1 MVGTRWIAV
10 LVMVLGFAM
19 PSQAQD
25 MIRWE
30 SDLQQAADTARQQ
43 GKLLLVHFYNDGCP
57 PCERLEKNVF
67 NQATVAVAISRGYV
81 PVKVHAGKSPK
92 VAESFQVD
100 RWPVDIIVT
109 PQGEELFRTVS
120 LQAVNS
126 YVTMLDEVSKKAAA
140 RMATQ
145 ANAVAAATA
154 PMTPA
159 VNTQAASAPAA
170 AGGAGYIVNQYAPAA
185 NPTEIVNRYTSGV
198 ANAGKQ
204 MQAQAGQSVQSMQGA
219 AVAASQRGMDQVNQ
233 AGNAAIQAAQQKVD
247 AGMAYGQQMADRATT
262 AVEQGANQAVAQG
275 QKYVDQGMSTAGQ
288 YAQQAQKQ
296 ASVYGGQVANQVSQ
310 YMPSAPAV
318 TPPQTSVY
326 GAPAATQ
333 APENAAP
340 PANAA
345 TQDQPWNPAE
355 TAPPAGAQN
364 SVYGGYTSSKPTI
377 GNPAAGMPDITA
389 PTNPQPAGM
398 KFVSA
403 SQAPSFGLEKYCPV
417 TMAETMKWAKGN
429 PQFGAVHRG
438 RTYLFVSQ
446 EAQQKFLA
454 DPDRFSP
461 VLSGCDPVVFVEQGK
476 LVDGS
481 RNCGLAYRGQMF
493 FFVNKAN
500 ADRFW
505 KSPDSYTVPSYQAM
519 MQADT
524 RTR

>member
-10 LVMVLGFAM
+10 LVMVLGFAL

-43 GKLLLVHFYNDGCP
+43 GKLLLIHFYNDGCP

-67 NQATVAVAISRGYV
+67 NQATVAISISKGYV

-100 RWPVDIIVT
+100 RWPVDIIAT
-109 PQGEELFRTVS
+109 PSGEELFRTVS
-120 LQAVNS
+120 PQAVNS
-126 YVTMLDEVSKKAAA
+126 YVTMLEEVSKKAAA
-140 RMATQ
+140 RMAMQ

-159 VNTQAASAPAA
+159 ANTPPATAPAA

-185 NPTEIVNRYTSGV
+185 NPAEIVNRYSSGIS
-198 ANAGKQ
+198 NAGKQ

-233 AGNAAIQAAQQKVD
+233 AGNAAMQAAQQKVD
-247 AGMAYGQQMADRATT
+247 AGMAYGQQVADRATT

-318 TPPQTSVY
+318 TQPQASMY
-326 GAPAATQ
+326 GDPAA
-333 APENAAP
+333 AHSPENVAP
-340 PANAA
+340 PANAVA
-345 TQDQPWNPAE
+345 QDQPWNPAE
-355 TAPPAGAQN
+355 NAPPAGAQN
-364 SVYGGYTSSKPTI
+364 SVYGSYASNKPMI
-377 GNPAAGMPDITA
+377 DNPSAGMPDITA
-389 PTNPQPAGM
+389 PANPQPAGM

-417 TMAETMKWAKGN
+417 TMAESMKWAKGN

-438 RTYLFVSQ
+438 RTYLFASQ

-481 RNCGLAYRGQMF
+481 RNCGLTYRGQMF

>member
-1 MVGTRWIAV
+1 MVGTRWFAM
-10 LVMVLGFAM
+10 LVMVFGLAL
-19 PSQAQD
+19 PLQAQD

-30 SDLQQAADTARQQ
+30 SDLQQAADMARQQ
-43 GKLLLVHFYNDGCP
+43 GKLLLIHFYNDGCP

-67 NQATVAVAISRGYV
+67 NQATVAISISKGYV

-100 RWPVDIIVT
+100 RWPVDIIAT
-109 PQGEELFRTVS
+109 PGGEELFRTVS
-120 LQAVNS
+120 PQAVNS
-126 YVTMLDEVSKKAAA
+126 YVTMLEEVSKKAAA
-140 RMATQ
+140 SMAVQ
-145 ANAVAAATA
+145 ANAIAAATA
-154 PMTPA
+154 PTTPP
-159 VNTQAASAPAA
+159 VSTPAASAPAA
-170 AGGAGYIVNQYAPAA
+170 ASNGYIVNQYAPAA
-185 NPTEIVNRYTSGV
+185 NPTEIVNRYSSGI

-233 AGNAAIQAAQQKVD
+233 AGNAAMQAAQQKVD
-247 AGMAYGQQMADRATT
+247 TGMAYGQQMANRAATS
-262 AVEQGANQAVAQG
+262 VEQGANQAMAQG

-310 YMPSAPAV
+310 YMPAAPA
-318 TPPQTSVY
+318 TTQPQASVY
-326 GAPAATQ
+326 GDPSAAQT
-333 APENAAP
+333 PENTAP
-340 PANAA
+340 PANSG

-355 TAPPAGAQN
+355 TAPSAPAQN
-364 SVYGGYTSSKPTI
+364 SVYGGYAASKPAI

-389 PTNPQPAGM
+389 PTSPQPAGM

-403 SQAPSFGLEKYCPV
+403 SQAPSFGLEKFCPV
-417 TMAETMKWAKGN
+417 TMAETMKWTKGN

-438 RTYLFVSQ
+438 RTYLFASQ

-481 RNCGLAYRGQMF
+481 RNCGLSYRGQMF

-505 KSPDSYTVPSYQAM
+505 KSPDVYTVPSYQAM